1 MAVID
6 LSQLPAPQI
15 VDVPDFETLLA
26 ERKAEFVALHPKDE
40 QEAVIRTLELE
51 SEPVT
56 KLLQENAYR
65 ELLLRQRINEAAQ
78 AVMVA
83 YAMGGDL
90 DQLAANYN
98 VKRLT
103 VTPADNDAVPPV
115 AAVMESDEALRLRVP
130 AAFEGLS
137 VAGPTAAYEFH
148 ARSADGRVADASA
161 TSPAPA
167 EVVLTVLS
175 REGDGTA
182 EKDLLDVVEKALN
195 SENVRPVADR
205 LTVRSA
211 EIIPYRVE
219 ATIFLYPGPEAEPVS
234 AKTVLRAVAVM
245 FMNPLAVLRGGLA
258 AAGTVLRVLADQL
271 DLELD
276 DADGKIVL
284 PRRGAVITLALGWK
298 GQPLFPKGAFTVDE
312 IEHTGAPDR
321 LTIRARSADFRETL
335 NTRREKSWHKTTVGE
350 VVKEIAA
357 RHKLKMAL
365 GKNLSDK
372 PVEHIDQTNES
383 DGSFLM
389 RLARQYGAIASV
401 KNGNLLFIRQGQ
413 GKSATGK
420 PLPVISITRKDGD
433 SHRFTLADR
442 GAYTGVIASW
452 LHTREPAKKES
463 TTVKRKRRTK
473 KQKKEPEAKQGDYL
487 VGTDENVLVLNRT
500 YANRSNAERAAK
512 MQWERLQRGVASFSL
527 QLAEGRADLYTE
539 MPVKVSGF
547 KQPIDDAE
555 WTITTLTHT
564 VSPDN
569 GFTTSLELEVKID
582 DFEIE

>member
-83 YAMGGDL
+83 YAMGSDL

-182 EKDLLDVVEKALN
+182 EKALN

-219 ATIFLYPGPEAEPVS
+219 ATIFLYPGPEAEPVMAAAKASLQKYIASQTRLGRDIRRS
-234 AKTVLRAVAVM
+234 AIFAALHVEGVQRVELAS
-245 FMNPLAVLRGGLA
+245 PLADVVLNKTQA
-258 AAGTVLRVLADQL
+258 ASCTQWSV
-271 DLELD
+271 
-276 DADGKIVL
+276 
-284 PRRGAVITLALGWK
+284 
-298 GQPLFPKGAFTVDE
+298 
-312 IEHTGAPDR
+312 
-321 LTIRARSADFRETL
+321 
-335 NTRREKSWHKTTVGE
+335 
-350 VVKEIAA
+350 
-357 RHKLKMAL
+357 
-365 GKNLSDK
+365 
-372 PVEHIDQTNES
+372 TN
-383 DGSFLM
+383 G
-389 RLARQYGAIASV
+389 
-401 KNGNLLFIRQGQ
+401 
-413 GKSATGK
+413 
-420 PLPVISITRKDGD
+420 
-433 SHRFTLADR
+433 
-442 GAYTGVIASW
+442 
-452 LHTREPAKKES
+452 
-463 TTVKRKRRTK
+463 
-473 KQKKEPEAKQGDYL
+473 
-487 VGTDENVLVLNRT
+487 GTDE
-500 YANRSNAERAAK
+500 
-512 MQWERLQRGVASFSL
+512 
-527 QLAEGRADLYTE
+527 
-539 MPVKVSGF
+539 
-547 KQPIDDAE
+547 
-555 WTITTLTHT
+555 
-564 VSPDN
+564 
-569 GFTTSLELEVKID
+569 
-582 DFEIE
+582 